1 MTSIPPSMNRPG
13 NPRLAG
19 LSVPPGSIAHLGL
32 NSRSL
37 SASLLSLKPEHHSDV
52 EDTNHGSTSRRGK
65 ELDEISIDSTS
76 GDSEES
82 EEVSDP
88 EDEFDRTL
96 VPTDLYLQDHSP
108 TSPLEVQ
115 SRASSVEPET
125 VAGASDH
132 PLSSSQISDANSTST
147 IPTPRSPPPTY
158 DFATSPTT
166 QSKPAESQI
175 HPVASSSQRSAGTSS
190 SSLSPS
196 PRRRALLDLADS
208 AHLTA
213 NVPID
218 ELEENLKTVVPALLE
233 RVSSS
238 SSERSLFRSF
248 DEKALVRGSST
259 KKISRT
265 NSSTAVDQA
274 ETDDDPDSFE
284 LSISEPPSPR
294 SRSNSISLPGTRDK
308 GKASAGKGSKY
319 IKIVDRSGGEWRD
332 LVERPDEEEEQLNGD
347 EWTDRI
353 LKGQGTSEGATS
365 ARESPG
371 VGSRTSGTPTLVNK
385 RLDLNRS
392 QSTTRVPSPNSSPD
406 RPSAPRQTST
416 GVLQAG
422 EPFARDAIITGWKI
436 VGGETK
442 VQKDRPGSTLNQA
455 STREGRSYVEVERG
469 KIGAFVGELLGS
481 DSITSGQNGLCIN
494 PDNSRSLRVRDI
506 STSRN
511 QDHQDETI
519 QRLCRPAG

>member
-1 MTSIPPSMNRPG
+1 MNRPG
-13 NPRLAG
+13 NSRLAG

-52 EDTNHGSTSRRGK
+52 EDANRGSSSRRGK

-76 GDSEES
+76 ADSEES
-82 EEVSDP
+82 EEASDP

-96 VPTDLYLQDHSP
+96 VPTDLDPQDHPP
-108 TSPLEVQ
+108 TSPLKVQ
-115 SRASSVEPET
+115 SEANSTELNTSADT
-125 VAGASDH
+125 SGQS
-132 PLSSSQISDANSTST
+132 LSTSQLSDATSTST
-147 IPTPRSPPPTY
+147 IPTPHSPPPTY

-166 QSKPAESQI
+166 HGARTGSQMA
-175 HPVASSSQRSAGTSS
+175 PVASSSQTPAGPSRTSRT
-190 SSLSPS
+190 PS

-218 ELEENLKTVVPALLE
+218 ELEENLKTMVPALLE

-265 NSSTAVDQA
+265 NSSTAVDRA
-274 ETDDDPDSFE
+274 KTDDEPDTFE
-284 LSISEPPSPR
+284 LSISDPPSPR

-308 GKASAGKGSKY
+308 GKASAGKGKKY

-332 LVERPDEEEEQLNGD
+332 LVERPEEEEEQLDGD

-353 LKGQGTSEGATS
+353 LKGQGTAEGSTS
-365 ARESPG
+365 ATESPG
-371 VGSRTSGTPTLVNK
+371 VGSRTPGTPTLVNK

-392 QSTTRVPSPNSSPD
+392 QSTNRVPTSNSSPD
-406 RPSAPRQTST
+406 RPPAPRQTNS

-422 EPFARDAIITGWKI
+422 EPFARDVIITGWKI

-442 VQKDRPGSTLNQA
+442 VQKDRPGSKLNQEP
-455 STREGRSYVEVERG
+455 SREGRSYVEVERG
-469 KIGAFVGELLGS
+469 KIGAFVGELPRLVS
-481 DSITSGQNGLCIN
+481 FAFYQNGLYID
-494 PDNSRSLRVRDI
+494 PHDLRSV
-506 STSRN
+506 
-511 QDHQDETI
+511 
-519 QRLCRPAG
+519 